1 MVRIWIIPA
10 ILILMTA
17 GSVELASAQEE
28 KKWAVEL
35 EGGAVW
41 MSRNEIRIPNETGT
55 DISTDGFL
63 GYGLF
68 RIGLAYD
75 VNDRHGLRFVL
86 ASLGVRGTGGT
97 FSETSNFAGETF
109 EPDVPTDLEYGLG
122 TLRFTYRYRFYEGP
136 MWRWKIGFTGTV
148 RGTFVSLEQPE
159 KYREYSDVGFFP
171 LAYIGGEARLSER
184 WRFVLDFEGFAIP
197 QERLLDL
204 AAQLKYSISNRW
216 ELTFGYR
223 TIEAGMDREEI
234 FNSAWFNYAVGSIR
248 FRF

>member
-1 MVRIWIIPA
+1 MVRIWIIPT
-10 ILILMTA
+10 ILILMKA
-17 GSVELASAQEE
+17 GSVELVSAQEE

-41 MSRNEIRIPNETGT
+41 MSRNDIRIPNETGT
-55 DISTDGFL
+55 DISTGGFL

-68 RIGLAYD
+68 RIGLSYD

-97 FSETSNFAGETF
+97 FSETSDFAGETF

-122 TLRFTYRYRFYEGP
+122 TLRFTYRYRFHEGSV
-136 MWRWKIGFTGTV
+136 WQWKIGFTGAV
-148 RGTFVSLEQPE
+148 RGTFVSLEQQG
-159 KYREYSDVGFFP
+159 KYAEYTEAGFFP
-171 LAYIGGEARLSER
+171 LAYLGGEARLSDR

-197 QERLLDL
+197 QERLVDFTAQMRYRL
-204 AAQLKYSISNRW
+204 ASRW
-216 ELTFGYR
+216 ELSFGYR
-223 TIEAGMDREEI
+223 TIEAGMDKNEI
-234 FNSAWFNYAVGSIR
+234 FNSVWFNYVVGSIR

>member
-1 MVRIWIIPA
+1 
-10 ILILMTA
+10 
-17 GSVELASAQEE
+17 
-28 KKWAVEL
+28 
-35 EGGAVW
+35 
-41 MSRNEIRIPNETGT
+41 
-55 DISTDGFL
+55 
-63 GYGLF
+63 
-68 RIGLAYD
+68 
-75 VNDRHGLRFVL
+75 
-86 ASLGVRGTGGT
+86 
-97 FSETSNFAGETF
+97 
-109 EPDVPTDLEYGLG
+109 VPTDLEYGLG